1 VAELHGEAYAK
12 DYQKKDSR
20 RITRLIPL
28 IEKSNFGVLA
38 DIGCGTGM
46 LLDAIGEKFTAYHG
60 VDLSPDMLG
69 YARQRRATEESP
81 EVIWHQEDIVSFL
94 TRRPNTF
101 DNVFALDLSEHVD
114 DDVWAGILA
123 GVAIA
128 LKPEGSFYIH
138 TPNREYII
146 EVLKHVGILKQ
157 FPEHIAVRAAVQNSR
172 RLQDA
177 GFQLVSCKFLSHYE
191 PRQKPLAL
199 LSYVPFLGRFLG
211 RGSSL
216 QREKVRI
223 WEHYLISNIIQS
235 RNEDLAN
242 RTLFLRRN

>member
-1 VAELHGEAYAK
+1 
-12 DYQKKDSR
+12 
-20 RITRLIPL
+20 
-28 IEKSNFGVLA
+28 
-38 DIGCGTGM
+38 
-46 LLDAIGEKFTAYHG
+46 
-60 VDLSPDMLG
+60 
-69 YARQRRATEESP
+69 
-81 EVIWHQEDIVSFL
+81 
-94 TRRPNTF
+94 
-101 DNVFALDLSEHVD
+101 VFALDFSEHVD

-123 GVAIA
+123 GVTIA
-128 LKPEGSFYIH
+128 LKPEGSLYIH

-146 EVLKHVGILKQ
+146 EVLQHVGILKQ
-157 FPEHIAVRAAVQNSR
+157 FPEHIAVRDAVQNSR
-172 RLQDA
+172 LLQDA